1 MAYEELIKMAEKNAL
16 DAINLERQ
24 GAAGLAAV
32 KYRRAAEIL
41 LTVCSLYPQSPQAR
55 VYAEKAEEYLKRV
68 KEFQSLDLETTGF
81 DVKFTGKE
89 PTSNLLIKDKDR
101 PNVKWDD
108 IANLEEAKRAIM
120 EAIVYPVKRPD
131 LFPLGWPRGILFFGP
146 PGCGKTMLAAAVAN
160 EIDANFF
167 YVDSATIMS
176 KWLGES
182 EKNVATLFDN
192 ARQLS
197 LKEKPTIIFIDEID
211 SLVGIRDHEVGGEV
225 RARNQLLKEM
235 DGLYDKNKNL
245 YLYVIGATNK
255 PWSLDEPFIR
265 RFQKRIYIPPPDYK
279 ARVELFKLY
288 CKRLKLDENVDFNEL
303 AKLTEGYTGSDIKDV
318 VQEAQI
324 RVVREVFEK
333 NENEARAITMDD
345 FIEIIKNRMPSVS
358 EDMVH
363 SYEKWWKKFKAV

>member
-16 DAINLERQ
+16 DAINLDRQ
-24 GAAGLAAV
+24 GAARLAAV
-32 KYRRAAEIL
+32 KYHRAAEIL

-68 KEFQSLDLETTGF
+68 KEFQSLSLETTGF
-81 DVKFTGKE
+81 DVKSTGRGQ
-89 PTSNLLIKDKDR
+89 TSNLLEDKDR

-108 IANLEEAKRAIM
+108 IADLEEAKRAIM

-167 YVDSATIMS
+167 YVDSTTIMS

-182 EKNVATLFDN
+182 EKNVAALFDN

-197 LKEKPTIIFIDEID
+197 LKGKPTIIFIDEID

-235 DGLYDKNKNL
+235 DGLYDKNKNF
-245 YLYVIGATNK
+245 YLYVVGATNK
-255 PWSLDEPFIR
+255 PWSLDDPFIR
-265 RFQKRIYIPPPDYK
+265 RFQKRIYIPPPGYE

-288 CKRLKLDENVDFNEL
+288 CKRLKLDENVNFNEL
-303 AKLTEGYTGSDIKDV
+303 AKLTEGYTGSDIRDV

-363 SYEKWWKKFKAV
+363 LYEKWWKKFKAV

>member
-1 MAYEELIKMAEKNAL
+1 MAYEELIKMAEKNVL
-16 DAINLERQ
+16 EAINLDKQ
-24 GAAGLAAV
+24 GATRLAAV
-32 KYRRAAEIL
+32 KYHRAAEIL

-55 VYAEKAEEYLKRV
+55 IYAEKAEEYLRRAKD
-68 KEFQSLDLETTGF
+68 FQSLNLETTGF
-81 DVKFTGKE
+81 DVKSAGKAQ
-89 PTSNLLIKDKDR
+89 TSNLLEDKDR

-108 IANLEEAKRAIM
+108 IADLEEAKRAIT

-182 EKNVATLFDN
+182 EKNVAALFDN

-197 LKEKPTIIFIDEID
+197 LKGRPTIIFIDEID

-235 DGLYDKNKNL
+235 DGLYDKNKNF

-265 RFQKRIYIPPPDYK
+265 RFQKRIYIPPPNYE

-288 CKRLKLDENVDFNEL
+288 CKRLKLDESVDFNQL
-303 AKLTEGYTGSDIKDV
+303 ARLTEGYTGSDIRDV

-324 RVVREVFEK
+324 RVVREVFEN
-333 NENEARAITMDD
+333 NESEARAITMDD

-358 EDMVH
+358 EDMVQL
-363 SYEKWWKKFKAV
+363 YDKWWKRFKAI